1 MSKRKYIVRGK
12 VQGVWFRESTRRVA
26 VKLGLSGRAINLPD
40 GTVEVLA
47 RGESKALAELEKF
60 LREGPP
66 NARVDDLIALDCEQD
81 IPAGFTTA

>member
-1 MSKRKYIVRGK
+1 MSSRKYIVRGK

-26 VKLGLSGRAINLPD
+26 VKLGMSGRAINLPD

-47 RGESKALAELEKF
+47 SGEPEALSELEKF

-66 NARVDDLIALDCEQD
+66 MARVDELITLDCEQD

>member
-1 MSKRKYIVRGK
+1 MSRRKYIVRGK

-26 VKLGLSGRAINLPD
+26 VKLGLSGRAINLPN

-47 RGESKALAELEKF
+47 SGEPEALAELENF

-66 NARVDDLIALDCEQD
+66 NARVDELIVLDCEQD

>member
-1 MSKRKYIVRGK
+1 MSSRKFIVRGK

-26 VKLGLSGRAINLPD
+26 VKLGLSGRATNLPD

-47 RGESKALAELEKF
+47 SGEPEALAELEKF

-66 NARVDDLIALDCEQD
+66 NARVDELISLDCEQD

>member
-1 MSKRKYIVRGK
+1 MSSRKYIVRGR

-26 VKLGLSGRAINLPD
+26 VKLGLSGWAINLPD

-47 RGESKALAELEKF
+47 SGEPEALAELEKF

-66 NARVDDLIALDCEQD
+66 NARVDELISLDCEQD